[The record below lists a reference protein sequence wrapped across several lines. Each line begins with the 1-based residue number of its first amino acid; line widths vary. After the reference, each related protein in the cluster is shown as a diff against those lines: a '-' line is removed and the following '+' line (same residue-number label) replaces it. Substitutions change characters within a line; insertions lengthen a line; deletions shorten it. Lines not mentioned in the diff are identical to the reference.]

1 MSTDHEYSVLGGIN
15 RARIGQVIAIVAAAV
30 SSGLVVIL
38 LVLFDF
44 AKHLGLG
51 HFMPAL
57 ALPPIGA
64 GIVFTALYWL
74 FSRHVWRWPWAR
86 MALGVPDLRGTWRV
100 DGQTINADEARSPG
114 FVWSGKIV
122 ITQTWDKL
130 RVRLTT
136 AQSGSNSVTAAL
148 IRDDADGFR
157 LFYSYRNEPRIDQPE
172 LKSHRGYAEI
182 TFSQDLKSGEGEY
195 FNGQGRFTFGTMKL
209 TKES

>member
-1 MSTDHEYSVLGGIN
+1 MDHEYSVLGGIN

-30 SSGLVVIL
+30 ASGLVAL
-38 LVLFDF
+38 LLALVDL
-44 AKHLGLG
+44 AQYLGLG
-51 HFMPAL
+51 HLLPTL

-64 GIVFTALYWL
+64 GLVFTALYWL
-74 FSRHVWRWPWAR
+74 FSRYVWGWPWAR
-86 MALGVPDLRGTWRV
+86 VALGVPDLRGTWRV

-148 IRDDADGFR
+148 IRDEADGFR
-157 LFYSYRNEPRIDQPE
+157 LFYSYRNDPKIGQPE
-172 LKSHRGYAEI
+172 LQSHRGYAEI
-182 TFSQDLKSGEGEY
+182 TFDHDLTTGQGEY

-209 TKES
+209 TKGS

>member
-1 MSTDHEYSVLGGIN
+1 MDHEYSVLGGIN

-30 SSGLVVIL
+30 ASGLVAL
-38 LVLFDF
+38 LLALVDL
-44 AKHLGLG
+44 AQYLGLG
-51 HFMPAL
+51 HLLPTV

-64 GIVFTALYWL
+64 GLVFTALYWL
-74 FSRHVWRWPWAR
+74 FSRYVWGWPWAR

-136 AQSGSNSVTAAL
+136 TQSGSNSVTAAL
-148 IRDDADGFR
+148 IRDEADGFR
-157 LFYSYRNEPRIDQPE
+157 LFYSYRNDPKIGQPE
-172 LKSHRGYAEI
+172 LQSHRGYAEI
-182 TFSQDLKSGEGEY
+182 TFDRDLTTGEGEY